1 MPVMPPSLAD
11 LCAVCAVHRGHR
23 GAGAPDLARAHHPR
37 PALHLPRGLSLL
49 WGCQKVMLGC
59 LGVLLLLLG
68 LGWRESTRILQASQ
82 ENLCLSL
89 VFMLEMVL

>member
-1 MPVMPPSLAD
+1 M
-11 LCAVCAVHRGHR
+11 
-23 GAGAPDLARAHHPR
+23 
-37 PALHLPRGLSLL
+37 
-49 WGCQKVMLGC
+49 MLGR
-59 LGVLLLLLG
+59 LGVLLLFLG